1 MMNWSASLSI
11 LSFPGVLSYILRG
24 VAFTLVL
31 SVLSVVISIVCCVAG
46 LFVSAVI
53 DVPASAIIVLLMA
66 GVFIVAR
73 VLRAVFRRRLPAK
86 A

>member
-1 MMNWSASLSI
+1 MICFDRSNAWNL
-11 LSFPGVLSYILRG
+11 LQ
-24 VAFTLVL
+24 
-31 SVLSVVISIVCCVAG
+31 
-46 LFVSAVI
+46 LFF
-53 DVPASAIIVLLMA
+53 DFMLASAIIVLLMA